1 MKRQP
6 SIRFDV
12 TPAGPV
18 SDLDNIYLESLLWL
32 TPTNPFVNSDLSPR
46 TALTFSFGDA
56 GAYVIYD
63 PEPGSVDHLTA
74 TNWNSTVGPSASP
87 VTLPNGDKIALGS
100 LTGEQ
105 AATFIALQAW
115 IGFTNITLTQ
125 TTDFAHA
132 DFKFLV
138 TDSAGMNAYW
148 SGEKGVLAFSEL
160 PNNYGPN
167 YGNFDPNY
175 SPGYAV
181 FNQDGYGWTTAGL
194 APGGYGYVTILHEI
208 GHLFGLDH
216 PWDEGGVYT
225 ENGITKPEPYFPGA
239 TGPNQVGANG
249 LNQGI
254 FTTMTYNDGWNG
266 QPSKSAD
273 WGYQI
278 GPGAFDIAA
287 MQTLYGTNTQYH
299 AKDDVYVL
307 PSANVSGTGW
317 FCLFD
322 AREMT
327 RSRRRTPPVPPLSTC
342 APQRWWRA
350 TPARAAMCPGSRAS
364 QAALP
369 SPTA

>member
-6 SIRFDV
+6 SVRFDV

-32 TPTNPFVNSDLSPR
+32 TPTNPFVGSDSSPR

-63 PEPGSVDHLTA
+63 PEPGSVDYLAA

-138 TDSAGMNAYW
+138 TDSAGMDAYW

-239 TGPNQVGANG
+239 TGPNQVE
-249 LNQGI
+249 
-254 FTTMTYNDGWNG
+254 
-266 QPSKSAD
+266 
-273 WGYQI
+273 
-278 GPGAFDIAA
+278 
-287 MQTLYGTNTQYH
+287 QTG
-299 AKDDVYVL
+299 
-307 PSANVSGTGW
+307 
-317 FCLFD
+317 
-322 AREMT
+322 
-327 RSRRRTPPVPPLSTC
+327 ST
-342 APQRWWRA
+342 
-350 TPARAAMCPGSRAS
+350 RAS
-364 QAALP
+364 
-369 SPTA
+369 SPR